1 MLKKKNIINV
11 ARPWPNNK
19 MEALLCIKAEI
30 NSIREQRARDLILR
44 KFPTLWKEAVRQLP
58 E

>member
-1 MLKKKNIINV
+1 MAK
-11 ARPWPNNK
+11 PWPNNK

-30 NSIREQRARDLILR
+30 NSTREQRARDLILR
-44 KFPTLWKEAVRQLP
+44 KFSTLWKEAVRQLL

>member
-1 MLKKKNIINV
+1 MLGEKNIINV
-11 ARPWPNNK
+11 VEPWPNNK

-30 NSIREQRARDLILR
+30 NFIREQRARDLILR
-44 KFPTLWKEAVRQLP
+44 KFSTVRKEDVGKLP